1 MKKETYE
8 INIKRFSWWGYV
20 ASFILLGILGAFP
33 GIIYG
38 ITANNRIDIIKE
50 SSPYLFWYLLYW
62 AIIAAIFTY
71 VTARQKRRAFDE
83 PMRQLG
89 QAAKQ
94 VANGDFSIYLTPLNH
109 ATNLH
114 YLDKMFQDFNK
125 MVEEL
130 GSLETLKTDFVANVS
145 HELKTPLAVIQNY
158 AEALHNQQLTVDQQQ
173 EYTATIISA
182 TENLSTLV
190 TNILKLN
197 KLENQEILVT
207 AETYDVSRQL
217 TDSLLSFEPL
227 LAEKKIHLQVDLEER
242 SFLQADPGMVEIIWR
257 NILENALKFTGEKG
271 TISLSQ
277 TSDQDSLTVIIKDD
291 GCGMDKR
298 TLTHLFDKFYQGE
311 TSHSGKRNGLGLAL
325 VMRVIELLDGQIT
338 VTSQLGFGTTFVIT
352 LKKS

>member
-1 MKKETYE
+1 MKKEAYA
-8 INIKRFSWWGYV
+8 INVKRFSWWSYI
-20 ASFILLGILGAFP
+20 ASFMLLGIIGAFP

-50 SSPYLFWYLLYW
+50 SGPYLFWYLLYW

-71 VTARQKRRAFDE
+71 ITARQKHRAFDE

-89 QAAKQ
+89 QATKQ

-109 ATNLH
+109 SSKLH
-114 YLDKMFQDFNK
+114 YLDIMFQDFNK

-197 KLENQEILVT
+197 KLNNQEILVA
-207 AETYDVSRQL
+207 AEVYDVSRQL
-217 TDSLLSFEPL
+217 TDSLLNFESL
-227 LAEKKIHLQVDLEER
+227 LAEKKIQLQVDLEER
-242 SFLQADPGMVEIIWR
+242 SYLRTDPGMVEIIWR
-257 NILENALKFTGEKG
+257 NILENALKFTSEDG

-277 TSDQDSLTVIIKDD
+277 TSDQDSLTVIIKDN
-291 GCGMDKR
+291 GCGMDEH
-298 TLTHLFDKFYQGE
+298 TLKHLFDKFYQGD
-311 TSHSGKRNGLGLAL
+311 TSHSGKGNGLGLAL
-325 VMRVIELLDGQIT
+325 VMRVIELIDGQIT
-338 VTSQLGFGTTFVIT
+338 VTSQLEIGTTFVIK
-352 LKKS
+352 LKKG